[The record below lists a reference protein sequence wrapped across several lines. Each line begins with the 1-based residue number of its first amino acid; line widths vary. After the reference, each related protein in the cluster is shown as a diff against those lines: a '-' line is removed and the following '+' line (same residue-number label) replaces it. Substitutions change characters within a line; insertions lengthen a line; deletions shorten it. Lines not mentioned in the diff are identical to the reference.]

1 LRRFVSANVPPD
13 GSKVSNRAPDTGER
27 LGARVWNAA
36 AKLRRGKVFPA
47 PPGSESAMQPS
58 VAGTI
63 FVLSLKSFLSTESAF
78 LTRLE
83 SST

>member
-1 LRRFVSANVPPD
+1 
-13 GSKVSNRAPDTGER
+13 
-27 LGARVWNAA
+27 VWNAA

>member
-1 LRRFVSANVPPD
+1 
-13 GSKVSNRAPDTGER
+13 
-27 LGARVWNAA
+27 VWNAA
-36 AKLRRGKVFPA
+36 AELRRGKVLPA